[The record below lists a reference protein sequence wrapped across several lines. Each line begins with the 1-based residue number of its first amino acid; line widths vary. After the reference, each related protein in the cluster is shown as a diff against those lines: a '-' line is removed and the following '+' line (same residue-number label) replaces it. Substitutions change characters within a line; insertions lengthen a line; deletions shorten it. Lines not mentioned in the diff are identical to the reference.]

1 MKINLDRVIK
11 DIETLATFT
20 ATPGNGVTRLSY
32 TKEDRAAREY
42 LISEMKKIG
51 LKVWEDGFSN
61 LFGRREGKNPE
72 APVILIG
79 SHYDSVTNGGAFD
92 GVAGV
97 VAALEVLRVF
107 EENNIENYYPIEIIA
122 MNAEEGHRFGVGTG
136 VANSR
141 ALIGRFVEEEL
152 DLAKDKNGISKRQ
165 AMIEYGFTPDLE
177 SAKRPEGSIKTFI
190 ELHVEQGPIL
200 DNNKKEIGLVEDFP
214 GIGRYKVKFQGEL
227 KATTAPMDIRKDALV
242 AASKFVLAVNKI
254 LKEIGGGITGNV
266 GELTISP
273 NSHQFVPEFA
283 EASVEVRVF
292 DDKVLS
298 EVNLY
303 EEFKKEIEAIEEE
316 TKVKIE
322 LSEVARRG
330 YSNPTPPSHMSAKNN
345 EIAKKICDELG
356 YSCMVLKEGTGHDAM
371 MMSEFIPTNMI
382 FVPSKRGG
390 ITHHPDEW
398 TEYEDLKKGIDVLL
412 YSVKELSSSEEMQ
425 QD

>member
-1 MKINLDRVIK
+1 MKVNLDRVIK

-20 ATPGNGVTRLSY
+20 STPGNGVTRLSY
-32 TKEDRAAREY
+32 TKEDRLAREY
-42 LISEMKKIG
+42 LKSEMKKFG

-61 LFGRREGKNPE
+61 LFGRREGKNPK
-72 APVILIG
+72 APVIMIG

-97 VAALEVLRVF
+97 VAALEVLRIF
-107 EENNIENYYPIEIIA
+107 EENNIHNYYPIEIIA

-152 DLAKDKNGISKRQ
+152 DFAKDKNGISKRQ
-165 AMIEYGFTPDLE
+165 AMIEYGFTPDLD
-177 SAKRPEGSIKTFI
+177 SAKRPKGSIKTFI

-200 DNNKKEIGLVEDFP
+200 DNNKKDIGLVENFP
-214 GIGRYKVKFQGEL
+214 GIGRYKVKFQGQL
-227 KATTAPMDIRKDALV
+227 KASTAPMNTRRDALV

-254 LKEIGGGITGNV
+254 AQKVGDAITGTV
-266 GELTISP
+266 GELRISP
-273 NSHQFVPEFA
+273 NSHQLVPEFA
-283 EASVEVRVF
+283 EASVEIRVF
-292 DDKVLS
+292 DEEGLS
-298 EVNLY
+298 KVNLY
-303 EEFKKEIEAIEEE
+303 DEFEKELKVIEEE

-330 YSNPTPPSHMSAKNN
+330 YSNPTPPSHMSSKNN
-345 EIAKKICDELG
+345 EIAKRICERLG

-371 MMSEFIPTNMI
+371 MMSEFTPTNMI

-390 ITHHPDEW
+390 TTHNPDEW
-398 TEYEDLKKGIDVLL
+398 TDYEDIKKGIDVLM
-412 YSVKELSSSEEMQ
+412 YSVKELSAFEEAQ